1 MSREAGST
9 ATWASSLSAAAS
21 DPLRV
26 LTYISFWVLFSVLFA
41 KLWVELGGMSA
52 DKAAKKLLDAQVQVP
67 GFRSTT
73 STVKVVLQRYI
84 PAVTVLGGI
93 IVGLLAGVSDILGVF
108 GSGIGLLL
116 MIDII
121 LQYYQMLLKEQ
132 VESLMPRLGG
142 LIAK

>member
-1 MSREAGST
+1 VLYYISSPG
-9 ATWASSLSAAAS
+9 SLSAAAS
-21 DPLRV
+21 DPIRV
-26 LTYISFWVLFSVLFA
+26 LTYITFWVLFSVLFA

-52 DKAAKKLLDAQVQVP
+52 DKAAKSLLDAQVQVP

-73 STVKVVLQRYI
+73 STVKVVLQKYI

-121 LQYYQMLLKEQ
+121 LQYYQMLMKEQ

-142 LIAK
+142 LIARS